1 MKDTLFD
8 IGYWL
13 LPLVVSVCSF
23 FGGLY
28 MLWFL
33 SEVWEYAGTFGS
45 FVFGALL
52 FMGGVL
58 LPFFVSPVMLVA
70 FFDEL

>member
-28 MLWFL
+28 LLWCL
-33 SEVWEYAGTFGS
+33 SVWEYAGTFGS
-45 FVFGALL
+45 FVVCALL
-52 FMGGVL
+52 AFGGVL
-58 LPFFVSPVMLVA
+58 LTFFVSLWMLVA

>member
-1 MKDTLFD
+1 MGKLLD

-13 LPLVVSVCSF
+13 LPLVLAVCSF

-28 MLWFL
+28 MLWCL
-33 SEVWEYAGTFGS
+33 SVWEYAGTFGS

-52 FMGGVL
+52 TLGGVL
-58 LPFFVSPVMLVA
+58 LTFVVSTMMLVA